1 MPLIIDCILDM
12 KFKES
17 GSAPKR
23 SKKSKVNRKPPFK
36 IKVVDLNN
44 DNASGECAESAPEVQ
59 NVPRKERK
67 FIKKEKTKPK
77 INLMVT
83 DDDELNSFR
92 ENDFSDGGGSDV
104 DNDGDYENF
113 MEEMAKID
121 GKKKK
126 ILSNRVEGTGEVSEY
141 NLSARRTTKVD
152 TSGLVSALE
161 ENSEV
166 PEDVRQLSK
175 VNYVVE

>member
-1 MPLIIDCILDM
+1 M
-12 KFKES
+12 K
-17 GSAPKR
+17 P
-23 SKKSKVNRKPPFK
+23 N
-36 IKVVDLNN
+36 
-44 DNASGECAESAPEVQ
+44 
-59 NVPRKERK
+59 
-67 FIKKEKTKPK
+67 
-77 INLMVT
+77 INLIVT
-83 DDDELNSFR
+83 EEDDLATFQDDFEL
-92 ENDFSDGGGSDV
+92 EDGD
-104 DNDGDYENF
+104 DDGDYESF

-161 ENSEV
+161 QNSEV

-175 VNYVVE
+175 VKYEVE